1 MKMNFKG
8 IKENIE
14 NLQSDLLRNYI
25 IDQGFKVFFMTHVR
39 HSIEGLNENKELIK
53 KIANTKR
60 DDHVWAELERAWID
74 SRMSFLNF
82 METTQTSAMIS
93 CGDFMQEFNSIV
105 HHRWPDVNAS
115 GGN

>member
-39 HSIEGLNENKELIK
+39 HSIEGLNENEELIK
-53 KIANTKR
+53 KIANTKMN
-60 DDHVWAELERAWID
+60 DFVWTELDRAWVNA
-74 SRMSFLNF
+74 RMSFVTHSK
-82 METTQTSAMIS
+82 TTQTSAMIS
-93 CGDFMQEFNSIV
+93 CADFMQEFNRIACE
-105 HHRWPDVNAS
+105 RWPDVNAS